1 MTLEIWAAALLWG
14 LWLQPGAAQDA
25 PPPEAPSGRAAP
37 AVVTAE
43 RFMVVAAN
51 PLASDA
57 DAAALARGGSAVD
70 AMVATQPVLSRN
82 GPMELEADTEATALE
97 APLVARGQKIQV
109 KPLNSGLHA
118 LLIRSG
124 QLESG
129 IDPRREGAARGG

>member
-1 MTLEIWAAALLWG
+1 MTRETCTAALLWV

-25 PPPEAPSGRAAP
+25 SPPETPSGRAASA
-37 AVVTAE
+37 AVMAE

-51 PLASDA
+51 PRASDA
-57 DAAALARGGSAVD
+57 GAAALARGGDAVD
-70 AMVATQPVLSRN
+70 AMVAAGHVLSRN
-82 GPMELEADTEATALE
+82 GPVGPEVDTEAIALE

-118 LLIRSG
+118 VLIRPG

-129 IDPRREGAARGG
+129 IGPRREGAARGG

>member
-1 MTLEIWAAALLWG
+1 
-14 LWLQPGAAQDA
+14 
-25 PPPEAPSGRAAP
+25 
-37 AVVTAE
+37 
-43 RFMVVAAN
+43 MVVAAN

>member
-14 LWLQPGAAQDA
+14 LWLQPGAAQDT

>member
-1 MTLEIWAAALLWG
+1 MTREIWAAALLWG
-14 LWLQPGAAQDA
+14 LWLQPGAAQDT